1 MMACH
6 RLSPSL
12 YFPNLLT
19 SPEVWSTHVYDLN
32 GGLASIGTC
41 PDGAMGLD
49 FLDTEQM
56 LSPAGLFPL
65 SIVRGKTRIQ

>member
-1 MMACH
+1 
-6 RLSPSL
+6 
-12 YFPNLLT
+12 
-19 SPEVWSTHVYDLN
+19 VYDLN

-41 PDGAMGLD
+41 PDGVMGLD